1 MFYSPTLLVTDS
13 SIEHVG
19 LQAHPLTVNPPTPPP
34 RPQLPTPPPRPTPPP
49 HPHPQLSP
57 AANHA
62 QGLLHSLSV
71 GEGGTGI
78 WLSLISD

>member
-19 LQAHPLTVNPPTPPP
+19 LQAHPLAVNPPTPPP
-34 RPQLPTPPPRPTPPP
+34 RPQPPTPPPRPRPQ
-49 HPHPQLSP
+49 PQLSP
-57 AANHA
+57 ATSHA

-71 GEGGTGI
+71 AGGGCPGI
-78 WLSLISD
+78 WLS